1 MHQPLDLCITLVP
14 PPADAA
20 PESIAGIE
28 LRCDQLGLQH
38 KGDVLEDPL
47 TAKDH
52 ENVRW
57 YLEEYVEWPYEQF
70 LERGKKIEV
79 SLAEFGKRLY
89 HAVFGSAAAM
99 SVIQPWR
106 LLPEVQRQV
115 SIVSE
120 LPKALSLPWE
130 LLHDEQGFLV
140 LRTRNPVSL
149 IRRLPQGELAGF
161 PTPFEPPLRTCEGRE
176 CGAGVAG

>member
-52 ENVRW
+52 GT
-57 YLEEYVEWPYEQF
+57 YVGTSKNTPSGPMSSF
-70 LERGKKIEV
+70 
-79 SLAEFGKRLY
+79 SN
-89 HAVFGSAAAM
+89 AA
-99 SVIQPWR
+99 
-106 LLPEVQRQV
+106 
-115 SIVSE
+115 
-120 LPKALSLPWE
+120 
-130 LLHDEQGFLV
+130 
-140 LRTRNPVSL
+140 
-149 IRRLPQGELAGF
+149 RR
-161 PTPFEPPLRTCEGRE
+161 
-176 CGAGVAG
+176 